1 MTTQIAVRLPEDV
14 LAELD
19 KLVPGA
25 HASRSEAIRR
35 AIEMYVYRLQWEH
48 DAAVY
53 ETQPLTESELALAD
67 APGRW
72 AGTPQW

>member
-1 MTTQIAVRLPEDV
+1 MTTQIAVRLPSEV
-14 LAELD
+14 VEALD

-35 AIEMYVYRLQWEH
+35 AIEMYVYRMQCEH

-53 ETQPLTESELALAD
+53 DAIPLTESELALAD
-67 APGRW
+67 EPDSW
-72 AGTPQW
+72 VGTPQW